1 METIHKIGRR
11 KRSIARIYLQEGKGE
26 ITVNNKKSYDYFTT
40 EQQNYKLKQAFY
52 LTNNE
57 DKYDVKVNVL
67 GGGKSGQVEAIR
79 LALARAMCEI
89 DPENRSLLKPEGLLM
104 RDPRQVERKKYGRK
118 KARKQFQFS
127 KR

>member
-26 ITVNNKKSYDYFTT
+26 ITVNSKKSDDYFTT

-89 DPENRSLLKPEGLLM
+89 EPENRLLLKPEGLLM

>member
-26 ITVNNKKSYDYFTT
+26 ITVNNKKSNDYFTT

-89 DPENRSLLKPEGLLM
+89 DPENRLLLKPEGLLM